1 MIFHGPREE
10 GGGGERLLV
19 TQPGHASQLSDR
31 WSGGEGRGN
40 MGIVGQRKTSPRQTR
55 TSITGLFRLGGDT
68 PSCNG
73 DPWKIGP
80 ISGANANLD
89 QFALFFFFLLHY
101 IYITHC

>member
-1 MIFHGPREE
+1 
-10 GGGGERLLV
+10 
-19 TQPGHASQLSDR
+19 
-31 WSGGEGRGN
+31 

-73 DPWKIGP
+73 DPRKIRF

-89 QFALFFFFLLHY
+89 IALFFLLHY
-101 IYITHC
+101 INALLFGYLNGNVFYLFL

>member
-1 MIFHGPREE
+1 
-10 GGGGERLLV
+10 
-19 TQPGHASQLSDR
+19 
-31 WSGGEGRGN
+31 

-73 DPWKIGP
+73 DPRKIRL

-89 QFALFFFFLLHY
+89 IALFFFLLHY
-101 IYITHC
+101 INALLFGYLNDNVFYLFL